1 MKNKPMAILGGL
13 AATAVA
19 GALVASLRQR
29 GSFKKGE
36 AEQSGK
42 QTGGGARGRHRADA
56 ENRTDRQHA
65 QVDGIRMS
73 WVEEGAGVPVILL
86 HGIPTSPELWR
97 EVIPRVS
104 DVRALAWEMV
114 GYGESIDEGRSRNIS
129 VARQAEYLAS
139 WMRHLGLKKAIVV
152 GHDLGG
158 GVAQILAVRHPDL
171 CRGLL
176 LTNAIGYDSWPIPSV
191 GALKAT
197 ATVTR
202 HLPRP
207 LFKLLL
213 MNLFSRGH
221 DDAEK
226 AKAAYHLHSRPYL
239 ERSGAA
245 DLIHQI
251 ECLDVNDTLA
261 IADRLSDLNLPVRIV
276 WGDADQFQTIEYAHR
291 FVRDLNAPLRRIAG
305 GKHFTPEDHP
315 DVLAEEIMLLVENA
329 HAPGEKPPL
338 SGRATSSVP

>member
-1 MKNKPMAILGGL
+1 MKNKRMAILGGL
-13 AATAVA
+13 VATAVTS
-19 GALVASLRQR
+19 ALIASLRQR
-29 GSFKKGE
+29 GRFNKGE
-36 AEQSGK
+36 AERSGK
-42 QTGGGARGRHRADA
+42 QGGGGAQRRRRADA
-56 ENRTDRQHA
+56 EKRTDRQHA

-73 WVEEGAGVPVILL
+73 WVEEGAGVPLVLL

-97 EVIPRVS
+97 EVIPRLS
-104 DVRALAWEMV
+104 GVRTLAWEMV

-129 VARQAEYLAS
+129 VARQADYLAS
-139 WMRHLGLKKAIVV
+139 WMRHLGLEGAIVA

-171 CRGLL
+171 CTGLL
-176 LTNAIGYDSWPIPSV
+176 LTNAIGYDSWPIASV
-191 GALKAT
+191 SALKAT
-197 ATVTR
+197 APVTR

-261 IADRLSDLNLPVRIV
+261 IADRLPDLDLPARIV
-276 WGDADQFQTIEYAHR
+276 WGDADQFQTIDYAQR
-291 FVRDLNAPLRRIAG
+291 FARDLNAPLRRIAG

-315 DVLAEEIMLLVENA
+315 NVLAEEIMLLVENA
-329 HAPGEKPPL
+329 HAAGEKP
-338 SGRATSSVP
+338 A